1 MSKKLFILPA
11 LLGAFLL
18 FATAC
23 GDSCDTTKCGNGTC
37 LDGTCEC
44 DLGYEKDKDGNCTVA
59 TRDKFLGNY
68 TVNETC
74 SNSGTATPYP
84 VGIIAGVNIN
94 EVKMNGVYGPVA
106 SGGFAKSVVATVSG
120 NTLTIARQQP
130 DGDNIY
136 IVGSGTIVTTS
147 TPVKINV
154 SYTVTDETPGSPVV
168 TNTCNTVTFTKN

>member
-1 MSKKLFILPA
+1 MSKNLFLLPA

-23 GDSCDTTKCGNGTC
+23 GDSCDTTKCGFGTC

-44 DLGYEKDKDGNCTVA
+44 DLGYEKDSDGNCTIA
-59 TRDKFLGNY
+59 SRDKFLGNY

-84 VGIIAGVNIN
+84 VGIIAGTAVN

-106 SGGFAKSVVATVSG
+106 TGGFVNSVIAKIEG
-120 NTLTIARQQP
+120 NTITIDRQQP
-130 DGDNIY
+130 DNDKFY
-136 IVGSGTIVTTS
+136 ITGSGTINTTS
-147 TPVKINV
+147 SPVKITV
-154 SYTVTDETPGSPVV
+154 QYTVTNENPSPIV
-168 TNTCNTVTFTKN
+168 TNTCNEVIFTK